1 MQLNFLV
8 NCGSARGTRRT
19 RIIVRGII
27 GINDF
32 YLIKVK
38 RDIGDSRI
46 FINNKEQIVGAQQVF
61 QKSRKFYRKDS
72 VFICF
77 DRISLRNKKRE
88 GRKIALPCFRNR
100 RLVSVLVN
108 PDHRDFPTY
117 ALRGHNGCRLIQRP
131 PHDGGV
137 DVLQY
142 EACQL
147 CHPALV
153 CFVSKGGNRCRSCE
167 CQHQHQHQTQNG
179 FPVFHIMVPPFFSW
193 GDRFCS
199 PWIRE
204 NENEQAQAAFQQML
218 LR

>member
-88 GRKIALPCFRNR
+88 GRKIALPCFAI
-100 RLVSVLVN
+100 VAS
-108 PDHRDFPTY
+108 FPFWS
-117 ALRGHNGCRLIQRP
+117 IQTTGISQLTP
-131 PHDGGV
+131 CV
-137 DVLQY
+137 DTTV
-142 EACQL
+142 A
-147 CHPALV
+147 V
-153 CFVSKGGNRCRSCE
+153 
-167 CQHQHQHQTQNG
+167 
-179 FPVFHIMVPPFFSW
+179 
-193 GDRFCS
+193 
-199 PWIRE
+199 
-204 NENEQAQAAFQQML
+204 
-218 LR
+218 